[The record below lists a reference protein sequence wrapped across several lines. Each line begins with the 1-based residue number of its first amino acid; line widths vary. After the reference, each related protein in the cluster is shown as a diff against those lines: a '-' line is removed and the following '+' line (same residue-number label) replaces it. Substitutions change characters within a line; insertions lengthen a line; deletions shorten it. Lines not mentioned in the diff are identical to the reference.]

1 MVWAIG
7 VKDEEEDE
15 NQEWGEF
22 WKSRRD
28 PSMYSAALFGAHC
41 AGLESCTGNP

>member
-1 MVWAIG
+1 MVWAVA
-7 VKDEEEDE
+7 VKDKKGNE

-22 WKSRRD
+22 WNPRHG